1 MVIIPI
7 TNPVHYPLHIDV
19 FYLGFNYHRL
29 KSALQPAPGEAAT
42 RTCRQTPVSS
52 EQIRRRPMRA
62 NVTTAL
68 KSSPGALVF
77 GRDMFLNVPLVADWT
92 AIATRREQLVNESLR
107 KANLKRISHDYAVG
121 DRVLK
126 KVWQPTKLGERT
138 HGPYAITRVHTNGN
152 VTLRLSEGVTER
164 VNIRRIKPYRD

>member
-1 MVIIPI
+1 MHQTVGNVLRTLLLSDPPQ
-7 TNPVHYPLHIDV
+7 TLQKATDV
-19 FYLGFNYHRL
+19 VDD
-29 KSALQPAPGEAAT
+29 ALAT
-42 RTCRQTPVSS
+42 AMHS
-52 EQIRRRPMRA
+52 MRA

-68 KSSPGALVF
+68 GSSPGALVF
-77 GRDMFLNVPLVADWT
+77 GRDMFLNVPLVADWVT
-92 AIATRREQLVNESLR
+92 IAARREQLVNENLR

-152 VTLRLSEGVTER
+152 VTLKLSEGVTER